1 MNFFTF
7 FSYSYIPKATI
18 LIRSIK
24 KFHPNSKIFVVLLDD
39 ESRVI
44 LNEFPEL
51 VCFDWK
57 TIVFEDSQLS
67 AAIKFRDFS
76 SQIFSSVPVMT
87 QEVLKLIGEDEL
99 LIYLDADTALF
110 SELSQLKSGMQ
121 DYSLGLFAHDFNFIL
136 RRYLLRFGKFNAGAF
151 IVRADEFGRAFL
163 KSWRGSCINW
173 CLDEVGSNG
182 EYSNQKYLENYGN
195 SLKTINLQPMGGD
208 IAPWNS
214 SWRDFSFSKSLICYR
229 NNPLLFFHFH
239 GIEKI
244 GSRWFL
250 GHLNYGMLLRKK
262 CKEFIYQNYLTQ
274 LEIENS
280 HYGVSA
286 EKSHRYKK
294 TFASKLL
301 GGMLIMLKFILRQ
314 TFVSQKLAHRE

>member
-1 MNFFTF
+1 MD
-7 FSYSYIPKATI
+7 
-18 LIRSIK
+18 
-24 KFHPNSKIFVVLLDD
+24 HESK
-39 ESRVI
+39 VI
-44 LNEFPEL
+44 LNEFPDL

-57 TIVFEDSQLS
+57 TLVFEDSQLS
-67 AAIKFRDFS
+67 AVIKTRDFA

-99 LIYLDADTALF
+99 LFYLDADTALF
-110 SELSQLKSGMQ
+110 SELTTLKSGMR
-121 DYSLGLFAHDFNFIL
+121 DFSLGLFEHDFNFIL

-163 KSWRGSCINW
+163 KSWRESCLNW
-173 CLDEVGSNG
+173 CLDEVSSNG

-195 SLKTINLQPMGGD
+195 LVKTINLQPMGGN

-214 SWRDFSFSKSLICYR
+214 SWRDFSYSKSLIYFK
-229 NNPLLFFHFH
+229 NTPLLFFHFH

-262 CKEFIYQNYLTQ
+262 SKESIYQNYLTQ
-274 LEIENS
+274 LEVENS
-280 HYGVSA
+280 IHNASTA
-286 EKSHRYKK
+286 KSHRYKQ
-294 TFASKLL
+294 TFTSKLL
-301 GGMLIMLKFILRQ
+301 GGILLVLKFMLRQ
-314 TFVSQKLAHRE
+314 TFVSQKLAHRD